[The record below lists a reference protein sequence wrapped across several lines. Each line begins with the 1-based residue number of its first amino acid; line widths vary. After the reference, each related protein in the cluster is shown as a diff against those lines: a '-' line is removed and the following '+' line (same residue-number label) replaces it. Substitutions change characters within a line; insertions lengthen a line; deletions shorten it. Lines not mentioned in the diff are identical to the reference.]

1 MQVTEGRTVGDYD
14 LEQTIGRG
22 GMGIVYRARSRSSGL
37 VVALKLMIPELAG
50 DDEFRDR
57 FEREGQFLPSLDH
70 PNVVTV
76 YDFGEAEGEL
86 YIAMQ
91 LIEGANLKELIKE
104 HGRLDPAR
112 VVHVVRQVAS
122 ALDAAHELGVVHRDV
137 KPQNILI
144 SPGSDG
150 ENDLVYISDFG
161 LIRPVVSQSSVSRTG
176 QVFGSVPYTA
186 PEIIENLPADG
197 RADVYS
203 LGCVLYESLTGQ
215 VPFDRD
221 TEIAVVWA
229 HIHDDPPK
237 ASAQVPS
244 LGGGVDD
251 VILQAM
257 AKHPDDRYLTCGEMA
272 DDLDRS
278 LGRRVSR
285 LAYAH
290 MRPLVERIPRK
301 KTEREVWAPNFF
313 PELSR
318 VRKVTNRVNWFK
330 VASFVAALG
339 LIASMQFA
347 REGGIPQVVSD
358 VASGVGSAGNA
369 VFDALVTEGDLE
381 ELDRASDRTQRPIGA
396 VGPILGDQPA
406 RTGAA
411 TARRQKGV
419 LQAGTQ
425 EDVASVAPPSASAAL
440 RSSKLVWSDWSCTD
454 THCWGAI
461 YSMNADGTELTRL
474 SPDRETV
481 NQDYPD
487 IDPWGRIA
495 FNEGT
500 WAGGWTDSEY
510 TRLHI
515 FTMDAEGNGR
525 RQVTDEVGECA
536 SYPVWSPDGQ
546 RIAFSTDC
554 WDTGE
559 PSDVWVVDA
568 DGSNLTNLTNTTSAW
583 EWVSGWSPDGTQLI
597 YSVAA
602 DVAEDFDIWVMDAAG
617 TDKKLL
623 IGGPGN
629 ESGGRLSPDGRK
641 IAFSR
646 APAGGSLSNQ
656 NQIDVW
662 IANAGGGGQRQL
674 TDVPGFDMP
683 YSWSPDGKKILF
695 RTGRPCG
702 GCAENWVMN
711 RDGSG
716 QRDLVSF
723 PGPDGDDHWES
734 GARWQHGH
742 YKHISLSIESGTATG
757 EVVAPFY
764 PACGG
769 EQRVSIQTK
778 TSSGWR
784 KVATTTSASSGRF
797 SVTVP
802 DAGARYRAVSPF
814 QATAEG
820 ALCGPSI
827 SPVS

>member
-1 MQVTEGRTVGDYD
+1 MTEGRAVGDYH
-14 LEQTIGRG
+14 LEQVIGRG

-50 DDEFRDR
+50 DDEFRER
-57 FEREGQFLPSLDH
+57 FEREGQFVPSLDH

-76 YDFGEAEGEL
+76 YDFGEADGEL

-91 LIEGANLKELIKE
+91 LIEGANLKELVKE

-112 VVHVVRQVAS
+112 AVHVVRQVAS

-137 KPQNILI
+137 KPQNVLI
-144 SPGSDG
+144 SPGNDG

-186 PEIIENLPADG
+186 PEVIENLPADG

-278 LGRRVSR
+278 LGKRVSR

-301 KTEREVWAPNFF
+301 KTEREIWAPNFF

-330 VASFVAALG
+330 VAAFVGILG

-358 VASGVGSAGNA
+358 VARGVGNAGNA
-369 VFDALVTEGDLE
+369 VFDALAMDSKKFDQARSRG
-381 ELDRASDRTQRPIGA
+381 QRPVGA
-396 VGPILGDQPA
+396 VGPILGDPRA
-406 RTGAA
+406 GIGT
-411 TARRQKGV
+411 TAGSRQKGA
-419 LQAGTQ
+419 LDRPTQ
-425 EDVASVAPPSASAAL
+425 EDVAGVAAPSASAAL
-440 RSSKLVWSDWSCTD
+440 RASKIVWSDWACTN

-461 YSMNADGTELTRL
+461 HSMNADGTELTRL

-510 TRLHI
+510 TRLHV
-515 FTMDAEGNGR
+515 FTMDADGRNR

-536 SYPVWSPDGQ
+536 SYPQWSPDGK

-559 PSDVWVVDA
+559 PSDVWIVDA
-568 DGSNLTNLTNTTSAW
+568 GGGNLTNLTDTESAW
-583 EWVSGWSPDGTQLI
+583 ESAPLWSPDGTQLV
-597 YSVAA
+597 YTAFANATAA
-602 DVAEDFDIWVMDAAG
+602 SDIWVMDADG
-617 TDKKLL
+617 TDNKLL
-623 IGGPGN
+623 IGGPGR
-629 ESGGRLSPDGRK
+629 ESGGVLSPDGRK

-646 APAGGSLSNQ
+646 APAGNSLS
-656 NQIDVW
+656 QIDAW
-662 IANAGGGGQRQL
+662 IANANGSGQRQL
-674 TDVPGFDMP
+674 TDVHGFDLP
-683 YSWSPDGKKILF
+683 FSWSPDGKMILF

-711 RDGSG
+711 IDGSG
-716 QRDLVSF
+716 QRDLVAF
-723 PGPDGDDHWES
+723 PGPDSDDHWES
-734 GARWQHGH
+734 GARWQQGH
-742 YKHISLSIESGTATG
+742 HKRISLSIESGTATG

-764 PACGG
+764 PQCGRA
-769 EQRVSIQTK
+769 QRVNIQAK

-784 KVATTTSASSGRF
+784 KVATSTSTSSGGF

-802 DAGARYRAVSPF
+802 DAGRRYRAVSPF
-814 QATAEG
+814 QGTAEG
-820 ALCGPSI
+820 ALCGPAI
-827 SPVS
+827 SSVR